1 MTETLQD
8 AITGFGLAITAY
20 TATNL
25 DNFLLLCGL
34 VVSGVRR
41 SSIMLGFAA
50 AGAMIVLIA
59 SSFMFL
65 AYLVPAS
72 MLGYLGVIPIAL
84 GLRMLVGQRAATGD
98 TVQAKATAASVSMLL
113 MANSVDTIGTF
124 APMLAESE
132 PVVRLA
138 LIAGYAASAVLL
150 FALVLRFSRQLSRL
164 QNSERLAQRI
174 TAVIMIGVG
183 VYVLLNT
190 GTDLE

>member
-8 AITGFGLAITAY
+8 AITGFGLAVTAY
-20 TATNL
+20 TATNV

-34 VVSGVRR
+34 VVSGGRR

-84 GLRMLVGQRAATGD
+84 GLRMLAGQRAATGD
-98 TVQAKATAASVSMLL
+98 TVQTKATAASVSMLL

-164 QNSERLAQRI
+164 QNSEKLAQRI